1 MILVNYSDYPLQF
14 DMAEA
19 RLQAKNIKYR
29 ELIKSGISIQEKSH
43 FYIKSY
49 GISLRLDENGVIKY
63 EFHNETSLNYF
74 LLRINSIDN

>member
-1 MILVNYSDYPLQF
+1 MISINYSDYPLQF

-19 RLQAKNIKYR
+19 KLLSRDIQYR

-49 GISLRLDENGVIKY
+49 GISLKLDQNDVIKY
-63 EFHNETSLNYF
+63 EFQNETALNYF
-74 LLRINSIDN
+74 LLRINSVDN

>member
-1 MILVNYSDYPLQF
+1 MISVNYSDYPLQF

-19 RLQAKNIKYR
+19 KLQAKNMQYR
-29 ELIKSGISIQEKSH
+29 ELIKSGITIQEKSH

-49 GISLRLDENGVIKY
+49 GISLKLDQNDVIKY
-63 EFHNETSLNYF
+63 EFQNETALNYF